1 MDVDWDGMWAFTVS
15 PWELVLRGTLMYWL
29 IFTLL
34 RLGGRRD
41 LGSFGAADVL
51 LLVLIADA
59 AQNAMT
65 GGYESVAEGG
75 VLVSTLVFWSVA
87 IDRICYYFPV
97 MERVFA
103 PKRICLVKDG
113 RLQHRGMRRE
123 HITEEELMA
132 ELRSQGVG
140 ALHNV
145 SRAYM
150 ESNGAVSILLINHS
164 RARQS
169 K

>member
-1 MDVDWDGMWAFTVS
+1 
-15 PWELVLRGTLMYWL
+15 
-29 IFTLL
+29 
-34 RLGGRRD
+34 
-41 LGSFGAADVL
+41 
-51 LLVLIADA
+51 
-59 AQNAMT
+59 
-65 GGYESVAEGG
+65 
-75 VLVSTLVFWSVA
+75 
-87 IDRICYYFPV
+87 
-97 MERVFA
+97 VFA
-103 PKRICLVKDG
+103 PERICLVKDG